1 VRIFVAG
8 ASGVIGVHLVPRLVD
23 AGHEVAGMT
32 RSADKVE
39 LLREL
44 GAEPI
49 VGDVYDAESLAEAA
63 VAFGPEMVMHQ
74 VTDLPDRADQLG
86 EFRQRNNRMRS
97 EGTRNLLGAAR
108 ASGVGRFVAQSIA
121 WLPPGGEASVA
132 DHERAVL
139 DAGGV
144 VLEYGQL
151 YGPGTFYENE
161 VPDPPRI
168 QVEEAARRTV
178 ELLDAPS
185 GVIVL
190 VEELG
195 R

>member
-1 VRIFVAG
+1 
-8 ASGVIGVHLVPRLVD
+8 
-23 AGHEVAGMT
+23 M
-32 RSADKVE
+32 
-39 LLREL
+39 
-44 GAEPI
+44 
-49 VGDVYDAESLAEAA
+49 
-63 VAFGPEMVMHQ
+63 
-74 VTDLPDRADQLG
+74 
-86 EFRQRNNRMRS
+86 
-97 EGTRNLLGAAR
+97 
-108 ASGVGRFVAQSIA
+108 
-121 WLPPGGEASVA
+121 
-132 DHERAVL
+132 L